1 MKHRDEKIRDHEPNS
16 KLLRDC
22 QTFIKRLEFDAHYR
36 CPCCHCQGIHEIG
49 CEMVAMLK
57 RLERFD
63 PEQRAKAQ
71 DAAA

>member
-1 MKHRDEKIRDHEPNS
+1 
-16 KLLRDC
+16 
-22 QTFIKRLEFDAHYR
+22 
-36 CPCCHCQGIHEIG
+36 
-49 CEMVAMLK
+49 MVAMLG